1 MAQSLIADWSAGCQ
15 QITDRMCS
23 GKNHHRS
30 LGDEATMDARH
41 ALNQSADRSGI
52 MAILIVASC
61 ACALFAG
68 HAGASAIPDNQTAPT
83 LTKRD
88 AALQV
93 ADVRDYR
100 HCHNTPRHTYCHT
113 RGCLPVGKISC
124 SSSKFFKRSKDVS

>member
-1 MAQSLIADWSAGCQ
+1 
-15 QITDRMCS
+15 
-23 GKNHHRS
+23 
-30 LGDEATMDARH
+30 MDARH
-41 ALNQSADRSGI
+41 ALTQSADRSGI
-52 MAILIVASC
+52 MAMLIVASC

-68 HAGASAIPDNQTAPT
+68 HASASAAMPEVQPAMT

-88 AALQV
+88 ADLQV

-113 RGCLPVGKISC
+113 RECLPVGQISC

>member
-1 MAQSLIADWSAGCQ
+1 
-15 QITDRMCS
+15 
-23 GKNHHRS
+23 
-30 LGDEATMDARH
+30 MDARH

-52 MAILIVASC
+52 MAMLIVASC

-68 HAGASAIPDNQTAPT
+68 HASASAIPDDQTAPT

-113 RGCLPVGKISC
+113 RECLPVGQISC